1 MLQLYG
7 WEPEFVSA
15 NVAVALTAEDTDG
28 SRFHSSG
35 LLFDIV
41 TLTVTGATSA
51 IDTMVDALPEPPLLS
66 VTVMLTGYRP
76 PCA

>member
-1 MLQLYG
+1 MLQVYG
-7 WEPEFVSA
+7 SAPEFVSA
-15 NVAVALTAEDTDG
+15 NVAVTLTAEDTDG

-35 LLFDIV
+35 LLFDKE

-66 VTVMLTGYRP
+66 VTVMLTG
-76 PCA
+76 